1 MVWSLDG
8 QPIGKDLLRR
18 KVSLPLPFVVCL
30 LHSCLL
36 KENLFNLGKTI
47 FPCKYPNTKLQFTT
61 STTTND
67 RTELHEGNWKIS
79 YWDNSKESFDFFF
92 LKMLR
97 KPALK
102 FRSLLSGLAFLL
114 LNTSEVF
121 HCLTYVV
128 HLEHENAYISK
139 KSLRRRHC
147 FGNLGVYSRIILTSI
162 WKDCSVGCV
171 VAAGWRY
178 LRIESNGS
186 VLWT

>member
-92 LKMLR
+92 
-97 KPALK
+97 
-102 FRSLLSGLAFLL
+102 F
-114 LNTSEVF
+114 
-121 HCLTYVV
+121 
-128 HLEHENAYISK
+128 ENAEKTSFEIQVTAQWSGFPFVK
-139 KSLRRRHC
+139 HKWSFSLFNIC
-147 FGNLGVYSRIILTSI
+147 STFGA
-162 WKDCSVGCV
+162 WKC
-171 VAAGWRY
+171 
-178 LRIESNGS
+178 LHF
-186 VLWT
+186 